1 METFNASAARR
12 GRGKVFDLGNLYRD
26 GRKQK
31 RVTRSAFGAAARC
44 CALTRRSMCTRATAC
59 NHANQTPSS
68 RAGGVIS
75 QLLSQDSRVVTVYSV
90 HCVQCALSTSAAG
103 GNPHALATIP
113 TPLATHRPV
122 RSVQDG
128 CADPQSMSVLHN
140 LRRSRSRVAEDVK
153 DSSGW
158 LHFLARSTPHT
169 ASSPHKNQVGVSV
182 GAPGAPAIELIL
194 LRDALKT
201 ELRHRG

>member
-12 GRGKVFDLGNLYRD
+12 GRGKVFDLGNLYLD

-128 CADPQSMSVLHN
+128 CTDPQSYITCVGHALKREPVREDEN
-140 LRRSRSRVAEDVK
+140 CYTIWIRVRV
-153 DSSGW
+153 
-158 LHFLARSTPHT
+158 HRTPH
-169 ASSPHKNQVGVSV
+169 PHRIK
-182 GAPGAPAIELIL
+182 P
-194 LRDALKT
+194 R
-201 ELRHRG
+201 